1 LLLLST
7 VQAANL
13 LIKNWEDNMSQTS
26 LKKTITFIEAM
37 ALVIGSIIGSG
48 IFLKPSI
55 VFNNA
60 GSPTMGLLAWI
71 AGGIITLASALTI
84 AEIASSIPKT
94 GGLYVYLEELY
105 GDTWGFLLGWVQT
118 VISYPA
124 SGAALAIAFSTY
136 ATFFIPMSGLQQKLL
151 SAAVLVFVIIMNI
164 IATKFGGVI
173 QTVATAGKLVPI
185 AAIII
190 FGLINGGAHDFRSVQ
205 VVTEGA
211 GFGAAIL
218 GTLWAYDGW
227 IGVTNIAG
235 ELKNP
240 AKEMPKAIIYGVTMV
255 IVIYVLINVALL
267 NILPIENIVGSS
279 TPASDAA
286 IVLFGKGG
294 AAFITA
300 GIIVSV
306 FGAMNGYLL
315 TGARIP
321 LAMGQRRQLPYSEK
335 LAGVHKRFGTPANA
349 LLLECIF
356 AIIYIFTGTFNTLTD
371 LLVFVLWIFF
381 VMGVFGIFILR
392 KKVPA
397 EKRTYKVPL
406 YPVTPIIGIIGGIY
420 ILYSTIASAPLNSFI
435 GIAITLAGLPVFYY
449 LKRR

>member
-1 LLLLST
+1 
-7 VQAANL
+7 
-13 LIKNWEDNMSQTS
+13 MSQVT
-26 LKKTITFIEAM
+26 LKKSITFIEAI
-37 ALVIGSIIGSG
+37 AIVIGCIIGSG

-55 VFNNA
+55 VFGNA
-60 GSPTMGLLAWI
+60 GSPVMGLLAWV

-105 GDTWGFLLGWVQT
+105 GDVWGFLLGWVQT

-136 ATFFIPMSGLQQKLL
+136 ATFFIPMSNIQQKLL
-151 SAAVLVFVIIMNI
+151 STAVLVFVIIMNI

-173 QTVATAGKLVPI
+173 QTVATAGKLIPI
-185 AAIII
+185 AAIIL

-240 AKEMPKAIIYGVTMV
+240 AKEMPKSIIYGVTMV
-255 IVIYVLINVALL
+255 MAVYVLINVALL
-267 NILPIENIVGSS
+267 NIIPIETIVGST

-286 IVLFGKGG
+286 VVLFGNAG
-294 AAFITA
+294 ASFITA

-321 LAMGQRRQLPYSEK
+321 LAMAK
-335 LAGVHKRFGTPANA
+335 GTNSRIPGSWRA
-349 LLLECIF
+349 
-356 AIIYIFTGTFNTLTD
+356 FT
-371 LLVFVLWIFF
+371 
-381 VMGVFGIFILR
+381 
-392 KKVPA
+392 
-397 EKRTYKVPL
+397 
-406 YPVTPIIGIIGGIY
+406 
-420 ILYSTIASAPLNSFI
+420 SASAHRQ
-435 GIAITLAGLPVFYY
+435 TH
-449 LKRR
+449 

>member
-1 LLLLST
+1 
-7 VQAANL
+7 
-13 LIKNWEDNMSQTS
+13 MSQVK
-26 LKKTITFIEAM
+26 LKKSITFIEAI
-37 ALVIGSIIGSG
+37 AIVIGCIIGSG

-55 VFNNA
+55 VFGNA
-60 GSPTMGLLAWI
+60 GSPVMGLLAWV
-71 AGGIITLASALTI
+71 AGGVITLASALTI

-105 GDTWGFLLGWVQT
+105 GDVWGFLLGWVQT

-136 ATFFIPMSGLQQKLL
+136 ATFFIPMSNIQQKLL
-151 SAAVLVFVIIMNI
+151 STAVLAFVIIMNI

-173 QTVATAGKLVPI
+173 QTIATAGKLIPI
-185 AAIII
+185 AAIIL

-240 AKEMPKAIIYGVTMV
+240 SKEMPKAIIYGVTMV
-255 IVIYVLINVALL
+255 MAVYVLINVALL
-267 NILPIENIVGSS
+267 NIIPIETITSS
-279 TPASDAA
+279 TTPASDAA
-286 IVLFGKGG
+286 VVLFGNAG
-294 AAFITA
+294 ASFITA

-321 LAMGQRRQLPYSEK
+321 LAMGERNQLPYSGR
-335 LAGVHKRFGTPANA
+335 LSSLHKRFGTPANA
-349 LLLECIF
+349 LLLETVF

-381 VMGVFGIFILR
+381 VMGVFGVFLLR

-397 EKRTYKVPL
+397 EKRSYKVPL
-406 YPVTPIIGIIGGIY
+406 FPITPIIGIVGGIY
-420 ILYSTIASAPLNSFI
+420 ILISTILSDPTRSII

-449 LKRR
+449 LKKKA

>member
-1 LLLLST
+1 
-7 VQAANL
+7 
-13 LIKNWEDNMSQTS
+13 MSQVT
-26 LKKTITFIEAM
+26 LKKSVTFIEAI
-37 ALVIGSIIGSG
+37 AIVIGSIIGSG

-60 GSPTMGLLAWI
+60 GSPVMGLLAWI

-84 AEIASSIPKT
+84 AEIASTIPKT

-105 GDTWGFLLGWVQT
+105 GEAWGFLLGWVQT

-124 SGAALAIAFSTY
+124 SAAALAIAFSTY
-136 ATFFIPMSGLQQKLL
+136 TTFFIPLTGVQQKMLAIGIL
-151 SAAVLVFVIIMNI
+151 IFVIIMNI

-185 AAIII
+185 IAIIL
-190 FGLINGGAHDFRSVQ
+190 FGLLNGGAHDFRSVT

-227 IGVTNIAG
+227 IGVTNVAG

-240 AKEMPKAIIYGVTMV
+240 AKEMPRAIIFGVTAV
-255 IVIYVLINVALL
+255 IFIYILINTALL
-267 NILPIENIVGSS
+267 NILPIEKIVASA

-286 IVLFGKGG
+286 VALFGNGG
-294 AAFITA
+294 ASFITA

-306 FGAMNGYLL
+306 FGALNGYLL
-315 TGARIP
+315 TGARVP
-321 LAMGQRRQLPYSEK
+321 LAMGQRKQLPYSEK
-335 LAGVHKRFGTPANA
+335 LGGIHKKFGTPANA
-349 LLLECIF
+349 LILECVF
-356 AIIYIFTGTFNTLTD
+356 AVLYIFSGTFNTLTD

-381 VMGVFGIFILR
+381 VMGVFGIFLLR
-392 KKVPA
+392 KKYPA
-397 EKRTYKVPL
+397 GKNTYRVPL
-406 YPVTPIIGIIGGIY
+406 YPITPIIGIIGGVY
-420 ILYSTIASAPLNSFI
+420 ILYSTIASAPVNSFI
-435 GIAITLAGLPVFYY
+435 GIGITLLGLPVFYY
-449 LKRR
+449 LKKKAL

>member
-1 LLLLST
+1 
-7 VQAANL
+7 
-13 LIKNWEDNMSQTS
+13 MSQTT
-26 LKKTITFIEAM
+26 LKKSITFIEAI

-55 VFNNA
+55 VLNNA
-60 GSPTMGLLAWI
+60 GSPVMGLLAWV
-71 AGGIITLASALTI
+71 AGGVITLASALTI

-105 GDTWGFLLGWVQT
+105 GDVWGFLLGWVQT

-136 ATFFIPMSGLQQKLL
+136 ATFFIPMNNQQQKAL
-151 SAAVLVFVIIMNI
+151 SISILVFVILMNI

-185 AAIII
+185 VAIIL
-190 FGLINGGAHDFRSVQ
+190 FGLIQGGAHDFRSVQ
-205 VVTEGA
+205 VITEGA

-240 AKEMPKAIIYGVTMV
+240 AKEMPKSIIYGVGICIAV
-255 IVIYVLINVALL
+255 YVLINIALL
-267 NILPIENIVGSS
+267 NIMPAETIVASA

-286 IVLFGKGG
+286 VALFGTGG

-321 LAMGQRRQLPYSEK
+321 LAMGERKQLPYSNK
-335 LAGVHKRFGTPANA
+335 LAGLHKKFGTPANA
-349 LLLECIF
+349 LLLETFF
-356 AIIYIFTGTFNTLTD
+356 AIIYILTGTFNTLTD

-381 VMGVFGIFILR
+381 VMGVFGIFRLR
-392 KKVPA
+392 KMVPA
-397 EKRTYKVPL
+397 EKRAYKVPL
-406 YPVTPIIGIIGGIY
+406 YPITPIIGIIGGIY
-420 ILYSTIASAPLNSFI
+420 ILFSTIMSAPINSFV

-449 LKRR
+449 LKKKRA

>member
-1 LLLLST
+1 
-7 VQAANL
+7 
-13 LIKNWEDNMSQTS
+13 MSQVT
-26 LKKTITFIEAM
+26 LKKSITFIEAI
-37 ALVIGSIIGSG
+37 AIVIGCIIGSG

-55 VFNNA
+55 VFGNA
-60 GSPTMGLLAWI
+60 GSPVMGLLAWV

-105 GDTWGFLLGWVQT
+105 GDVWGFLLGWVQT

-136 ATFFIPMSGLQQKLL
+136 ATFFIPMSNMQQKLL
-151 SAAVLVFVIIMNI
+151 STAVLVFVIIMNI

-173 QTVATAGKLVPI
+173 QTVATVGKLIPI
-185 AAIII
+185 AAIIL

-255 IVIYVLINVALL
+255 MAVYVLINVALL
-267 NILPIENIVGSS
+267 NIIPIETIVGST

-286 IVLFGKGG
+286 VVLFGNAG
-294 AAFITA
+294 ASFITA

-321 LAMGQRRQLPYSEK
+321 LAMGERNQLPYSRK
-335 LAGVHKRFGTPANA
+335 LSSLHKRYGTPANA
-349 LLLECIF
+349 LILETFF

-381 VMGVFGIFILR
+381 VMGVFGVFLLR

-397 EKRTYKVPL
+397 EKRGYKVPL
-406 YPVTPIIGIIGGIY
+406 YPITPIIGIVGGVY
-420 ILYSTIASAPLNSFI
+420 ILISTIMSDPTRSII

-449 LKRR
+449 LKKKA